1 MPVKYKPWSIEN
13 EKTDLWGFE
22 LLEGEFAGT
31 TIAITSLSMEDSNDG
46 SIALDFTVFKQP
58 EGQEI
63 DTQSDNFNEALS
75 GVVNDIL
82 TKAVNEFKDRDSN
95 STKSGKR

>member
-13 EKTDLWGFE
+13 EKTDLWGVE

-31 TIAITSLSMEDSNDG
+31 TIAITSLSMENNDDG
-46 SIALDFTVFKQP
+46 TIALDFTVFKQP
-58 EGQEI
+58 EGKEI
-63 DTQSDNFNEALS
+63 DTQSDSFNETLS

-82 TKAVNEFKDRDSN
+82 TKAMNEFENRNSN
-95 STKSGKR
+95 SAKSDK

>member
-31 TIAITSLSMEDSNDG
+31 TIAITSLSMENNDDG
-46 SIALDFTVFKQP
+46 TIALDFTVFKQP
-58 EGQEI
+58 EDKEI
-63 DTQSDNFNEALS
+63 DTQSDSFNETLN

-82 TKAVNEFKDRDSN
+82 TKAINEFENRNSN
-95 STKSGKR
+95 STKSDK

>member
-1 MPVKYKPWSIEN
+1 MPVKYKPWSIAN

-31 TIAITSLSMEDSNDG
+31 TIAITSLSMENSDDG
-46 SIALDFTVFKQP
+46 TIALDFTVFKQP
-58 EGQEI
+58 EDKEI
-63 DTQSDNFNEALS
+63 DTQSDSFNEALN

-82 TKAVNEFKDRDSN
+82 TKAINEFENRNSN
-95 STKSGKR
+95 STKSDK

>member
-1 MPVKYKPWSIEN
+1 MPVKYKPWSIQN

-31 TIAITSLSMEDSNDG
+31 TIAITSLSMENSDDG
-46 SIALDFTVFKQP
+46 TIALDFTVFKQP
-58 EGQEI
+58 EDREI
-63 DTQSDNFNEALS
+63 DTQSDSFNETLN

-82 TKAVNEFKDRDSN
+82 TKAINEFKNRDSN
-95 STKSGKR
+95 SSKSDK

>member
-13 EKTDLWGFE
+13 EKTDVWGFE

-31 TIAITSLSMEDSNDG
+31 TIAITSLSMENSDDG
-46 SIALDFTVFKQP
+46 AIALDFTVFKQP
-58 EGQEI
+58 EDKEI
-63 DTQSDNFNEALS
+63 DTQSDNFNETLS

-82 TKAVNEFKDRDSN
+82 KKAMNEFENRNSN
-95 STKSGKR
+95 SAKSDK

>member
-31 TIAITSLSMEDSNDG
+31 TIAITSLSMENSDDG
-46 SIALDFTVFKQP
+46 TIALDFTVFKQP
-58 EGQEI
+58 EDREI
-63 DTQSDNFNEALS
+63 DTQSDSFNETLN

-82 TKAVNEFKDRDSN
+82 TKAINEFKNRDSN
-95 STKSGKR
+95 SSKSDK

>member
-13 EKTDLWGFE
+13 EKIDVWGFE

-31 TIAITSLSMEDSNDG
+31 TIAINSLSMENSDDG
-46 SIALDFTVFKQP
+46 SIALDFTVFKEP
-58 EGQEI
+58 EGKQI
-63 DTQSDNFNEALS
+63 DSQSDSFNEALS

-82 TKAVNEFKDRDSN
+82 TKAINEFKNRDSD
-95 STKSGKR
+95 STESSQ

>member
-13 EKTDLWGFE
+13 EKTDLWGVE

-31 TIAITSLSMEDSNDG
+31 TIAITSLSMENNDDG
-46 SIALDFTVFKQP
+46 TIALDFTVFKQP
-58 EGQEI
+58 EDKEI
-63 DTQSDNFNEALS
+63 DTQSDSFNETLN

-82 TKAVNEFKDRDSN
+82 TKAINEFENRNSN
-95 STKSGKR
+95 STKSDK